1 MGINDVSIIGVGKDA
16 YNDHL
21 DGMINGRVL
30 PWVEDTQ
37 DDSYPVWEDY
47 NAVQRSTY
55 FLDREGELIYQ
66 TNITSLDPESYED
79 YESFI
84 NLVLNFRSSN
94 GPSTIRV
101 PQDITSIQ
109 DAIIASSDGDLILVS
124 PGIYEGQID
133 FLDKNISLASLI
145 YSGFDSNLLEE
156 TILDGMG
163 GGPVITINGGQDQTS
178 LVMGFVIEN
187 GFSLE
192 SGGGLLIKNS
202 SPTISRNIIRNN
214 QAGNCGGSGG
224 GIAILEDSYAYIFAN
239 TIYDNIVSGD
249 CDCECYFGG
258 GIYVDDSSWPLI
270 GGSVTLGNRF
280 ENNTADYGM
289 ELYRGHSND
298 SSSWIP
304 IYAHHNTFEN
314 CPPEFPTEVY
324 PENGWDLDN
333 CYSLSVKNNDE
344 IIPDAFLM
352 YPNFPNPFNSSTNL
366 KILMN
371 DKGSINLTIFNL
383 KGVTI
388 ENISIENLN
397 EGINFFNWKPNGIP
411 SGVYFIK
418 SSFNDHFQTQ
428 KVLLVK

>member
-1 MGINDVSIIGVGKDA
+1 MGISDVSIIGVGKDA
-16 YNDHL
+16 YNDQL
-21 DGMINGRVL
+21 DGMVNGRIL

-66 TNITSLDPESYED
+66 TNITSIDPESPED

-84 NLVLNFRSSN
+84 NLILNFRSSN

-109 DAIIASSDGDLILVS
+109 EAIIASSDGDLILVS
-124 PGIYEGQID
+124 PGTYEGQID

-145 YSGFDSNLLEE
+145 YSGFDSSLLEE
-156 TILDGMG
+156 TILDGLVE
-163 GGPVITINGGQDQTS
+163 GPVVTINGGQDQSS

-187 GFSLE
+187 GFSVE

-214 QAGNCGGSGG
+214 QAGDCGGNGG
-224 GIAILEDSYAYIFAN
+224 GIAILEDSYAHIFAN

-249 CDCECYFGG
+249 CDCVCYFGG
-258 GIYVDDSSWPLI
+258 GIYVDESSWPII
-270 GGSVTLGNRF
+270 GGSVTLGNIF

-298 SSSWIP
+298 SSSWTP
-304 IYAHHNTFEN
+304 IYAHHNIFKN

-333 CYSLSVKNNDE
+333 CHSLSVKNTDV
-344 IIPDAFLM
+344 ISPDAFLI

-366 KILMN
+366 KILLN
-371 DKGSINLTIFNL
+371 NKGSISLTIFNL
-383 KGVTI
+383 KGETI

-397 EGINFFNWKPNGIP
+397 EGINFFKWKPNGIP

-418 SSFNDHFQTQ
+418 SSFNDRIQTQ

>member
-1 MGINDVSIIGVGKDA
+1 MGISDVSIIGVGKDA
-16 YNDHL
+16 YNDQL
-21 DGMINGRVL
+21 DGMVNGRIL

-66 TNITSLDPESYED
+66 TNITSIDPESPED

-84 NLVLNFRSSN
+84 NLILNFRSSN

-109 DAIIASSDGDLILVS
+109 EAIIASSDGDLILVS
-124 PGIYEGQID
+124 PGTYEGQID

-145 YSGFDSNLLEE
+145 YSGFDSSLLEE
-156 TILDGMG
+156 TILDGLG
-163 GGPVITINGGQDQTS
+163 EGPVVTINGGQDQSS
-178 LVMGFVIEN
+178 LVMGFAIEN
-187 GFSLE
+187 GFSVE

-214 QAGNCGGSGG
+214 QAGDCGGNGG
-224 GIAILEDSYAYIFAN
+224 GIAILEDSYAHIFAN
-239 TIYDNIVSGD
+239 TVYDNIVSGD
-249 CDCECYFGG
+249 CDCVCYFGG
-258 GIYVDDSSWPLI
+258 GIYVDESSWPII
-270 GGSVTLGNRF
+270 GGSVTLGNTF

-298 SSSWIP
+298 SSSWTP
-304 IYAHHNTFEN
+304 IYAHHNIFKN

-333 CYSLSVKNNDE
+333 CHSLSVKNTDV
-344 IIPDAFLM
+344 ISPDAFLI

-366 KILMN
+366 KILLN
-371 DKGSINLTIFNL
+371 NKGSISLTIFNL
-383 KGVTI
+383 KGETI

-397 EGINFFNWKPNGIP
+397 EGINFFKWKPNGIP

-418 SSFNDHFQTQ
+418 SSFNDRIQTQ